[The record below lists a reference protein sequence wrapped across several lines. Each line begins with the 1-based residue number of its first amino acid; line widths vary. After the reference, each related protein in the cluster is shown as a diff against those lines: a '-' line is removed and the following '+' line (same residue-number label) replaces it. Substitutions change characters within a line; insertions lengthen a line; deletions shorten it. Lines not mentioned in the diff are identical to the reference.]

1 MAHPVID
8 DSKTWTYLLEP
19 QQMGWPEPP
28 RSACWMCPNHTNSSW
43 KEMKVNCPEDFQK
56 AVDFERAMRVKRPEL
71 FLHKTLQPLEA
82 VDFTDDQM
90 DMYGESCL
98 GGCFT

>member
-8 DSKTWTYLLEP
+8 DSKTWTYLLEHKPPALRGFINNHP
-19 QQMGWPEPP
+19 QQFELEREVRKFTDRTTG
-28 RSACWMCPNHTNSSW
+28 
-43 KEMKVNCPEDFQK
+43 
-56 AVDFERAMRVKRPEL
+56 AVSGSIGN
-71 FLHKTLQPLEA
+71 
-82 VDFTDDQM
+82 TDDQM

>member
-1 MAHPVID
+1 
-8 DSKTWTYLLEP
+8 
-19 QQMGWPEPP
+19 
-28 RSACWMCPNHTNSSW
+28 
-43 KEMKVNCPEDFQK
+43 
-56 AVDFERAMRVKRPEL
+56 MRVKRPEL

>member
-8 DSKTWTYLLEP
+8 DSKTWTY
-19 QQMGWPEPP
+19 
-28 RSACWMCPNHTNSSW
+28 
-43 KEMKVNCPEDFQK
+43 FQK